1 MKASLKAKL
10 EQLLERYDDL
20 AALLS
25 DSETINDQNV
35 FRNYSKEYAEIEPVV
50 LCYRRY

>member
-35 FRNYSKEYAEIEPVV
+35 FRNYSK
-50 LCYRRY
+50 